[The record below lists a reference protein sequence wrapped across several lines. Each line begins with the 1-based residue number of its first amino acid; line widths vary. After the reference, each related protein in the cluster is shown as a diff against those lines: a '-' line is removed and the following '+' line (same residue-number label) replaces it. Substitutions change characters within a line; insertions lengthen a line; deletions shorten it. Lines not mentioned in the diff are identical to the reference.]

1 MIRKIVQEPGQKHD
15 PGPALKTLS
24 PNLPSSYQTAPP
36 SPPAL
41 SSFSSSQ
48 TPKKRKG
55 KRIVFLGAPTLDR
68 IDMSTL
74 IDTPPSPPRISSFT
88 SPSSSAS
95 GPNWRILHRFPKR
108 LKTGFTQN
116 TYGTATPQEY
126 AAPPSSSAAESIDD
140 HSYFL
145 STSQPSRA
153 DETLDL
159 SEYSD
164 DTGDTTFLTTQDPS
178 FLNPTQDP
186 DRPPIPP
193 LVTLTDLE
201 DLPRSHVI
209 SAALTNSL
217 SITALVAVLSIAE
230 PRTVTTKF
238 GRKAQVITLTVG
250 DPTHA
255 PFRID
260 VWLELRPKSVDKMEL
275 KAVVKGLRVQ
285 DVIVVK
291 NLRLGV
297 WKELVFGTTWR
308 VGCSGGSA
316 VWMVHRVRCEGSEE
330 RRRWRRRWDDSILAE
345 RKVAKTVKWVEEFV
359 GSGPGVGING
369 RMLGDEEEIPG
380 DTQRGDVSF

>member
-1 MIRKIVQEPGQKHD
+1 MTRKTVQELGQMHD
-15 PGPALKTLS
+15 PGAILKTLS
-24 PNLPSSYQTAPP
+24 PNLPSSYQTP
-36 SPPAL
+36 SSPLAL
-41 SSFSSSQ
+41 STFSSSQ
-48 TPKKRKG
+48 IPKRMG
-55 KRIVFLGAPTLDR
+55 KWIVFLGAPSLDR

-74 IDTPPSPPRISSFT
+74 IDTPPSPPRISSVT
-88 SPSSSAS
+88 SSSSAS
-95 GPNWRILHRFPKR
+95 GPNWRVLHRSSKR

-116 TYGTATPQEY
+116 SYSTGTPQEY
-126 AAPPSSSAAESIDD
+126 ATPLSSAESIDD

-159 SEYSD
+159 SGYSED
-164 DTGDTTFLTTQDPS
+164 AGDTTFLTTQDLP

-209 SAALTNSL
+209 SAAPANSL
-217 SITALVAVLSIAE
+217 NITALVAVLSITE
-230 PRTVTTKF
+230 PRMVTTKF
-238 GRKAQVITLTVG
+238 GRKTQMITLTVG

-260 VWLELRPKSVDKMEL
+260 VWLELRPKSVDEMEL
-275 KAVVKGLRVQ
+275 RAVVKGLRVQ

-316 VWMVHRVRCEGSEE
+316 VWMLHRIRCEGSEE

-369 RMLGDEEEIPG
+369 RMLGDEEEQIPG